1 MAQNKESNEQGF
13 ETSEAESAGT
23 EVLSALALPQEMG
36 TLGTIVKSEID
47 MQISTAKTYPR
58 SITAFRNEV
67 RTMATLNEKI
77 AASCTYAL
85 PRREKNAETGL
96 YEKKSI
102 KGPSVRFAEILAS
115 AWGNC
120 RAGSRIISED
130 DRFVTAQGFF
140 FDVQRNVTKMREVKR
155 RITTRSGNKF
165 SDDMV
170 AVTAN
175 AACSIAVRN
184 ATFDGI
190 PEAFWSDIH
199 EEVIQTAVGD
209 VKNLSEKRDAM
220 MEHFKKLKVTP
231 EQIFATL
238 DVKGVEDIGL
248 DELAEMKQYATAI
261 KEGDATAA
269 SIFAKPDEEK
279 PKASKKGVAAAKE
292 SAKRKEEETT

>member
-1 MAQNKESNEQGF
+1 MTQEKDEKNF
-13 ETSEAESAGT
+13 ETSEAESAGA
-23 EVLSALALPQEMG
+23 EVVAALMLPQDMG

-47 MQISTAKTYPR
+47 MQIATAKMYPR
-58 SITAFRNEV
+58 SITAFRSEV
-67 RTMATLNEKI
+67 RTMATLNEKV

-85 PRREKNAETGL
+85 PRREKNQETGL

-155 RITTRSGNKF
+155 RITTRGGNKF

-190 PEAFWSDIH
+190 PEAFWADIH
-199 EEVIQTAVGD
+199 EEVQQTAVGD
-209 VKNLSEKRDAM
+209 VKNLAEKRDAM
-220 MEHFKKLKVTP
+220 IEHFKKLKVTP

-238 DVKGVEDIGL
+238 DVKGIEDIGL
-248 DELAEMKQYATAI
+248 DELAEMKGYATSI
-261 KEGDATAA
+261 KEGDATVA
-269 SIFAKPDEEK
+269 SIFAKPDTDDK
-279 PKASKKGVAAAKE
+279 PKAGKKGVAAAKE
-292 SAKRKEEETT
+292 SAKEKTA